1 MSNHSAINSN
11 GTFNDD
17 GHSDLL
23 VSGPFARLTLKI
35 QELGPATPAPEAT
48 LKGRVASILGI
59 ANHTKNGIY
68 YNLKLLLGKLS
79 FFR

>member
-35 QELGPATPAPEAT
+35 Q
-48 LKGRVASILGI
+48 
-59 ANHTKNGIY
+59 
-68 YNLKLLLGKLS
+68 
-79 FFR
+79 